1 MECDFTMTGNDKN
14 DLGIRYLAF
23 EGGGGRGAAYVGAVK
38 ALQHHNVIAYKESST
53 KAGSTIKTLDPNKLK
68 GISGTSAGAIT
79 AALLAAGYDYE
90 FFIKMLTSETPLRFF
105 DDAAFL
111 KCPVLP
117 FEKPKFSPM
126 QLLKNSKGN
135 KMKFKD
141 MAKTYSVA
149 SVAGLLKGKRTRHL
163 FSPFLGDNT
172 SDDSFPYMLEKIR
185 KKPGSY
191 IVSLMW
197 DMGLFTGMAIRE
209 WIDECL
215 HEATGIQ
222 NITFKT
228 FNELTEEKGQGIHLK
243 IAGVCLN
250 TAEVVWF
257 DHLGP
262 WKHLPI
268 ADAVRISLSIPGI
281 FKPVAITTQPSKKG
295 IDLEKALLFVD
306 GGVLNNTPIHAFD
319 TINEE
324 ETAVT
329 KAEEYLFGIKARL
342 PNKVL
347 PLNREVLG
355 LRLIDPSEGGIQ
367 WFSNGISM
375 IGGVLNA
382 LMSQS
387 ERNQI
392 RTTGE
397 AKHTIELDT
406 SGLNILEFTV
416 DSKKM
421 ANKCDDIF
429 NYTDNWLSKKWKVRM
444 QKEY

>member
-1 MECDFTMTGNDKN
+1 MTDNDKE

-23 EGGGGRGAAYVGAVK
+23 EGGGGRGAAYIGAVK
-38 ALQHHNVIAYKESST
+38 ALQHHNVIAYKEIST
-53 KAGSTIKTLDPNKLK
+53 KSGNLVKTLDTNKIK

-79 AALLAAGYDYE
+79 AAMLAAGYDYN
-90 FFIKMLTSETPLRFF
+90 FFIKILTSETPHRFF
-105 DDAAFL
+105 DDAAFF

-117 FEKPKFSPM
+117 FEKPKFRP
-126 QLLKNSKGN
+126 LELVENLRGK

-141 MAKTYSVA
+141 MAKTF
-149 SVAGLLKGKRTRHL
+149 SVAGAASLFRGKRTRSL
-163 FSPFLGDNT
+163 FSPFLGDSS
-172 SDDSFPYMLEKIR
+172 SDDEFPYMLEKLR
-185 KKPGSY
+185 KKTGSY

-209 WIDECL
+209 WIDERL
-215 HEATGIQ
+215 HEATGIW
-222 NITFKT
+222 NVTFET
-228 FNELTEEKGQGIHLK
+228 FNELTKETGQGVHLK

-268 ADAVRISLSIPGI
+268 ADAVRISMSIPGI
-281 FKPVAITTQPSKKG
+281 FKPVAITPKLSDNG

-319 TINEE
+319 TINED

-347 PLNREVLG
+347 PFNKEVLG
-355 LRLIDPSEGGIQ
+355 LRLIDPSEGGMQ

-375 IGGVLNA
+375 FGGVLNA

-387 ERNQI
+387 ERFQI

-416 DSKKM
+416 NSKKM
-421 ANKCDDIF
+421 AKKCDENF
-429 NYTDNWLSKKWKVRM
+429 TFTDDWLSNKWKEHM
-444 QKEY
+444 HEEY

>member
-1 MECDFTMTGNDKN
+1 MTGKN
-14 DLGIRYLAF
+14 KDDLEIRYLAF
-23 EGGGGRGAAYVGAVK
+23 EGGGGRGAAYIGAVK
-38 ALQHHNVIAYKESST
+38 ALQHQNVIAYKEIST
-53 KAGSTIKTLDPNKLK
+53 KSSNRVKTLDTNKIK

-79 AALLAAGYDYE
+79 AALLAAGYDYK
-90 FFIKMLTSETPLRFF
+90 FFIKMLTSETPLQFF
-105 DDAAFL
+105 DNAAFL

-117 FEKPKFSPM
+117 FEKPKFNGL
-126 QLLKNSKGN
+126 QLFDNLKGKA
-135 KMKFKD
+135 MKFKD
-141 MAKTYSVA
+141 MAKTFSLA
-149 SVAGLLKGKRTRHL
+149 GIAGLLKRKRAASIL
-163 FSPFLGDNT
+163 ASYLGDYT
-172 SDDSFPYMLEKIR
+172 SDDSFPYVFEKIR
-185 KKPGSY
+185 QKPGSY
-191 IVSLMW
+191 LVSLMW
-197 DMGLFTGMAIRE
+197 DMGLFTGMAIRA
-209 WIDECL
+209 WIDRCL
-215 HEATGIQ
+215 YEATGQ
-222 NITFKT
+222 WNITFKM
-228 FNELTEEKGQGIHLK
+228 FNELTKDSGQGLHLK

-268 ADAVRISLSIPGI
+268 ADAVRISLSIPGF
-281 FKPVAITTQPSKKG
+281 FKPVAISRKQPKNG

-324 ETAVT
+324 ESAVG

-347 PLNREVLG
+347 PLNKEVLG
-355 LRLIDPSEGGIQ
+355 LRLIDPSEGRIQ
-367 WFSNGISM
+367 WFSNGVSM
-375 IGGVLNA
+375 FGGVLNA

-397 AKHTIELDT
+397 AKQTIELDT

-416 DSKKM
+416 DSDKM
-421 ANKCDDIF
+421 TKKCDDIF
-429 NYTDNWLSKKWKVRM
+429 NYTDNWLSKKWKGRM

>member
-1 MECDFTMTGNDKN
+1 
-14 DLGIRYLAF
+14 
-23 EGGGGRGAAYVGAVK
+23 
-38 ALQHHNVIAYKESST
+38 
-53 KAGSTIKTLDPNKLK
+53 
-68 GISGTSAGAIT
+68 
-79 AALLAAGYDYE
+79 
-90 FFIKMLTSETPLRFF
+90 
-105 DDAAFL
+105 
-111 KCPVLP
+111 
-117 FEKPKFSPM
+117 
-126 QLLKNSKGN
+126 
-135 KMKFKD
+135 
-141 MAKTYSVA
+141 
-149 SVAGLLKGKRTRHL
+149 
-163 FSPFLGDNT
+163 
-172 SDDSFPYMLEKIR
+172 
-185 KKPGSY
+185 
-191 IVSLMW
+191 MW

-209 WIDECL
+209 WIDERL
-215 HEATGIQ
+215 HEATGIW
-222 NITFKT
+222 NVTFET
-228 FNELTEEKGQGIHLK
+228 FNELTKETGQGVHLK

-268 ADAVRISLSIPGI
+268 ADAVRISMSIPGI
-281 FKPVAITTQPSKKG
+281 FKPVAITPKLSDNG

-319 TINEE
+319 TINED

-347 PLNREVLG
+347 PFNKEVLG
-355 LRLIDPSEGGIQ
+355 LRLIDPSEGGMQ

-375 IGGVLNA
+375 FGGVLNA

-387 ERNQI
+387 ERFQI

-416 DSKKM
+416 NSKKM
-421 ANKCDDIF
+421 AKKCDENF
-429 NYTDNWLSKKWKVRM
+429 TFTDDWLSNKWKEHM
-444 QKEY
+444 HEEY